1 MGLQTDIQPVA
12 ASNETAPR
20 AIVIGSGFGGLA
32 AAARLAGKGYKVT
45 VVEKLD
51 APGGRAY
58 TYNQDGFVFDAGP
71 TLLTAP
77 HIFEDVWN
85 ALGEE
90 LSDDVD
96 IRPCTPFYSIRFD
109 DGDVFTCS
117 GDHEQMR
124 AEVERISP
132 DDVDGFDRYLKMSE
146 EIYEIAFEKLGTQPF
161 HSLTFTLANM
171 ADLVKL
177 GGYWSVHQ
185 KVSQYFKSK
194 KLRIAFSFHPLFI
207 GGNPFSTTA
216 FYCLIAHL
224 ERTFGVHYA
233 VGGTGALV
241 KGLINLLERHGGEV
255 RYNAPVKSILSERG
269 RANGVELESGERLRA
284 DIVVSN
290 VDPATTYGKFLS
302 GEKRKRWTDR
312 KIASADYSMSL
323 FVWYFGTDRKYEDL
337 DHHSIILGP
346 RYQGLLKDIFG
357 RKRVTKD
364 FSLYLHRP
372 TRHDQSLAPDGCD
385 TFYALSPVPNLDS
398 GTDWGLFSEEYRLRI
413 LKRLE
418 ETVMPDLSKHIVTS
432 HILSPQDF
440 QDRYGSYKGAAF
452 AMEPKLFQSAYF
464 RPHNRSE
471 ELEGLY
477 MVGAGTH
484 PGAGVPS
491 VFLSAKIVADM
502 VPSVADIHSGCTD
515 FTSTVGE

>member
-1 MGLQTDIQPVA
+1 MGIQTDIEPVTA
-12 ASNETAPR
+12 DVSTAPK
-20 AIVIGSGFGGLA
+20 ALVIGSGFGGLA
-32 AAARLAGKGYKVT
+32 AAVRLAGKGYQVT
-45 VVEKLD
+45 ILEQLD
-51 APGGRAY
+51 GPGGRAY
-58 TYNQDGFVFDAGP
+58 TYRQDGFVFDAGP

-77 HIFEDVWN
+77 HIFEEVWE
-85 ALGEE
+85 AVGAKM
-90 LSDDVD
+90 SDDID
-96 IRPCTPFYSIRFD
+96 IRPCNPFYSIRFD

-132 DDVDGFDRYLKMSE
+132 GDVAGFDRYLKMSE
-146 EIYEIAFEKLGTQPF
+146 EIYDIAFEKLGTQPF

-171 ADLVKL
+171 ADLIKL
-177 GGYWSVHQ
+177 GGFWSVHQ
-185 KVSQYFKSK
+185 KVSQYVKHP

-241 KGLINLLERHGGEV
+241 QGLIKLLERHGGQI
-255 RYNAPVKSILSERG
+255 RYSSPVKAILSEGG
-269 RANGVELESGERLRA
+269 RATGVELASGEKLAA

-290 VDPATTYGKFLS
+290 VDPATTYGKLMP
-302 GEKRKRWTDR
+302 GHKRKRWTDQ
-312 KIASADYSMSL
+312 KIARADYSMSL
-323 FVWYFGTDRKYEDL
+323 FVWYFGTNRKYEDI
-337 DHHSIILGP
+337 DHHSILLGP
-346 RYQGLLKDIFG
+346 RYKGLLKDIFG
-357 RKRVTKD
+357 RKRITKD

-372 TRHDQSLAPDGCD
+372 TAHDASLAPEGCD

-398 GTDWGLFSEEYRLRI
+398 QTDWEVFSEDYRTRVE
-413 LKRLE
+413 KRLE
-418 ETVMPDLSKHIVTS
+418 ETVMPGLSDHIVTS
-432 HILSPQDF
+432 RILSPQDF

-471 ELEGLY
+471 ELQGLY

-502 VPSVADIHSGCTD
+502 VPDVRAMQSATASQSAVR
-515 FTSTVGE
+515 

>member
-1 MGLQTDIQPVA
+1 MLDSTKPQTEGSQAHAV
-12 ASNETAPR
+12 
-20 AIVIGSGFGGLA
+20 VIGSGFGGLA
-32 AAARLAGKGYKVT
+32 AAARLAGKGYRVT
-45 VVEKLD
+45 VVEQLD
-51 APGGRAY
+51 GPGGRAY
-58 TYNQDGFVFDAGP
+58 TYRQDGFVFDAGP

-85 ALGEE
+85 ALGER
-90 LSDDVD
+90 LCDDVE
-96 IRPCTPFYSIRFD
+96 IKPCLPFYAIRFD

-124 AEVERISP
+124 AEVARISP
-132 DDVDGFDRYLKMSE
+132 GDLDGFDRYLKMSE
-146 EIYEIAFEKLGTQPF
+146 RIYEIAFEKLGTQPF

-171 ADLVKL
+171 VDLMKL
-177 GGYWSVHQ
+177 DGYLSVHQ
-185 KVSQYFKSK
+185 KVSQYFRNE
-194 KLRIAFSFHPLFI
+194 KLQIAFSFHPLFI

-241 KGLINLLERHGGEV
+241 RGLVALLERHGGQM
-255 RYNAPVKSILSERG
+255 RYNAPVRSILSENG
-269 RANGVELESGERLRA
+269 RATGVELQSGERLAA

-290 VDPATTYGKFLS
+290 VDPATTYGKFL
-302 GEKRKRWTDR
+302 GHQKRKRWTDR
-312 KIASADYSMSL
+312 KIARADYSMSL
-323 FVWYFGTDRKYEDL
+323 FVWYFGTNRKYD
-337 DHHSIILGP
+337 DVHHHSILLGP
-346 RYQGLLKDIFG
+346 RYEGLLKDIFE
-357 RKRVTKD
+357 RHHIAED

-372 TRHDQSLAPDGCD
+372 TRHDASLAPEGCD
-385 TFYALSPVPNLDS
+385 AFYVLSPVPNLDS
-398 GTDWGLFSEEYRLRI
+398 GTDWEAFSEAYRLKI
-413 LKRLE
+413 EKQLE
-418 ETVMPDLSKHIVTS
+418 ETVLPDLSRHIVTS
-432 HILSPQDF
+432 HLLSPQDF

-502 VPSVADIHSGCTD
+502 VPVATKLRS
-515 FTSTVGE
+515 